1 MLKWDTFFYRQ
12 ECGCSLYK
20 MTMKN
25 FLGGIKKAELKIIVA
40 GESGNPEE
48 LIKSAIS
55 VTQFLEAKGFDA
67 VIKFSYKQTEDWIN
81 EHKLGYVT
89 INFEKYEQ
97 NENYFRDNV

>member
-1 MLKWDTFFYRQ
+1 
-12 ECGCSLYK
+12 

-55 VTQFLEAKGFDA
+55 VAQFLEAKGFEA
-67 VIKFSYKQTEDWIN
+67 EIRFKKEQIEKWN
-81 EHKLGYVT
+81 KEQKLEYVT
-89 INFEKYEQ
+89 ITFGI
-97 NENYFRDNV
+97 

>member
-1 MLKWDTFFYRQ
+1 
-12 ECGCSLYK
+12 

-55 VTQFLEAKGFDA
+55 VAQFLEAKGFDA

-81 EHKLGYVT
+81 ERKLEYVT
-89 INFEKYEQ
+89 KKRYEMSLHIYRRRG
-97 NENYFRDNV
+97 ENIDS

>member
-1 MLKWDTFFYRQ
+1 
-12 ECGCSLYK
+12 

-25 FLGGIKKAELKIIVA
+25 FLGGIKKAELKIIDA
-40 GESGNPEE
+40 GKSGNPEE

-81 EHKLGYVT
+81 ERKLEYVT
-89 INFEKYEQ
+89 INFEKYE
-97 NENYFRDNV
+97 

>member
-1 MLKWDTFFYRQ
+1 
-12 ECGCSLYK
+12 

-48 LIKSAIS
+48 LVQCAIS

-81 EHKLGYVT
+81 ERKLEYVT
-89 INFEKYEQ
+89 INFEKYE
-97 NENYFRDNV
+97 

>member
-1 MLKWDTFFYRQ
+1 
-12 ECGCSLYK
+12 

-67 VIKFSYKQTEDWIN
+67 VIGKISLN
-81 EHKLGYVT
+81 EYLNAHHDKVKEAYLT
-89 INFEKYEQ
+89 IKEI
-97 NENYFRDNV
+97 

>member
-1 MLKWDTFFYRQ
+1 
-12 ECGCSLYK
+12 

-55 VTQFLEAKGFDA
+55 VTQFLEAKGFEA
-67 VIKFSYKQTEDWIN
+67 EIRFNKEQIEKWNKEQ
-81 EHKLGYVT
+81 KLEYVT
-89 INFEKYEQ
+89 ITFG
-97 NENYFRDNV
+97 R

>member
-1 MLKWDTFFYRQ
+1 MFKWDTFFYRQ

-40 GESGNPEE
+40 GESGNPE
-48 LIKSAIS
+48 
-55 VTQFLEAKGFDA
+55 
-67 VIKFSYKQTEDWIN
+67 DWIN

>member
-1 MLKWDTFFYRQ
+1 
-12 ECGCSLYK
+12 
-20 MTMKN
+20 MTT
-25 FLGGIKKAELKIIVA
+25 LIGVIKKAELKIIVA

-55 VTQFLEAKGFDA
+55 VAQFLEAKGFDA

-89 INFEKYEQ
+89 INFEKYE
-97 NENYFRDNV
+97 